1 MREGVNVKVDL
12 PDFRRQLRE
21 IEGRLQR
28 RVVGDGV
35 RAAARVFRDAARR
48 NAPVLRAPDRRRTA
62 GALRQAIV
70 ITRGKFQRGAVAY
83 AVTVR
88 ASRQRRGT
96 RDDPFY
102 WRFLEGGWI
111 PRGPGRRIAGGER
124 RRALERER
132 IVSGGGRRMQLSFLD
147 PAFKSQG
154 GAALAAFNRRID
166 ARIGELRDVR

>member
-1 MREGVNVKVDL
+1 MPDGVRVRVDI

-21 IEGRLQR
+21 IEARLQR

-48 NAPVLRAPDRRRTA
+48 GAPVLRAPDRRRTA

-70 ITRGKFQRGAVAY
+70 ITRGKFVRGQVSY

-88 ASRQRRGT
+88 ASKLRRGT

-111 PRGPGRRIAGGER
+111 PRGPGRRIGGGER
-124 RRALERER
+124 RRALERSR
-132 IVSGGGRRMQLSFLD
+132 ILGGGGRRVQYPFLQ
-147 PAFKSQG
+147 PAFDQQK
-154 GAALAAFNRRID
+154 GAALSAFNQRVE
-166 ARIGELRDVR
+166 ARIGELQAVR